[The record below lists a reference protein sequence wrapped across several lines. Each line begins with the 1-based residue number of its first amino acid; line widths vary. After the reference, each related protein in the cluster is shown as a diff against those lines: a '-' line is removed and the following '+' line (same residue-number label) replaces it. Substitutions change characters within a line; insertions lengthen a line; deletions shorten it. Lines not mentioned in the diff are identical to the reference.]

1 MQDDS
6 GAQVKMGN
14 SITSLP
20 GISDK
25 GMATVTFR
33 RASLPT
39 VSSIRNGDWCE
50 SRIDGA
56 LQAMKLDQE
65 YAHLSGFYWRGLDTL
80 GSRNEKEGRGP

>member
-1 MQDDS
+1 MQEDS
-6 GAQVKMGN
+6 GAEVNMGD

-33 RASLPT
+33 RAGLPT

-50 SRIDGA
+50 RRIGGA
-56 LQAMKLDQE
+56 LQAMKLEQE
-65 YAHLSGFYWRGLDTL
+65 YAHL
-80 GSRNEKEGRGP
+80 